1 MEQFKYKARKRD
13 GAVVYGTVNAPNE
26 AAVAAFIRKQ
36 DMYVAGIEASKKKG
50 LFSGVLFEESINL
63 YDISIFAR
71 QFATLLGAGVPLL
84 TGLEILTQQ
93 SAKERLRTVLGQI
106 TTSVR
111 GIIGLLVPSHTR
123 MNMHIFEDGHLTRL
137 ISGVEAGIENSDFR
151 LLLIFND
158 KRFMDDREYMSLIQS
173 QNIDGLLVWGAQ
185 PSETFWQEPVEAGL
199 PIVFAVTVPGPLEQY
214 NYTINATR
222 AGTRKALEL
231 LASHGHRRILQLHE
245 TRNAFLERQM
255 DAEIAEF
262 LRERPGITIDVQ
274 DIRSS
279 GDEIAVPL
287 FRRPGAP
294 TAVLAY
300 NYSMG
305 VEAYGRLAE
314 AGIRVPDEIEI
325 VSCYSYQ
332 SRKSWVSTVVV
343 DDYEIGRTAVK
354 NLQKLIE
361 SPDRRLQAEIPFS
374 FFFGQTTR
382 NAADVPTP

>member
-1 MEQFKYKARKRD
+1 MISKKSTIRDVSQLAGVSISTVSRVLNNREKARTIPAEVRKRVL
-13 GAVVYGTVNAPNE
+13 ACAEQLNYVPNAN
-26 AAVAAFIRKQ
+26 
-36 DMYVAGIEASKKKG
+36 
-50 LFSGVLFEESINL
+50 
-63 YDISIFAR
+63 AR
-71 QFATLLGAGVPLL
+71 RVFTHRA
-84 TGLEILTQQ
+84 
-93 SAKERLRTVLGQI
+93 
-106 TTSVR
+106 

-382 NAADVPTP
+382 NAADVPPP

>member
-1 MEQFKYKARKRD
+1 MISKKSTIRDVSQLAGVSISTVSRVLNNREKARTIPAEVRKRVL
-13 GAVVYGTVNAPNE
+13 ACAEQLNYVPNAN
-26 AAVAAFIRKQ
+26 
-36 DMYVAGIEASKKKG
+36 
-50 LFSGVLFEESINL
+50 
-63 YDISIFAR
+63 AR
-71 QFATLLGAGVPLL
+71 RVFTHRA
-84 TGLEILTQQ
+84 
-93 SAKERLRTVLGQI
+93 
-106 TTSVR
+106 

-137 ISGVEAGIENSDFR
+137 I
-151 LLLIFND
+151 ND

-343 DDYEIGRTAVK
+343 DDYGIGRTAVK